1 MTQQIKKIL
10 VPLDGSE
17 NSNRGLDAA
26 IYQAQQSEAEIVGI
40 TATPPGATAYS
51 YAPTY
56 TKQDVVNAKKILNDA
71 EKVAVKH
78 NISFNSEI
86 LHGNASKEIVKFAED
101 NNFDLIAIGAR
112 GLGSVKEVF
121 LGSVSHYITH
131 RSKVPVLL
139 VK

>member
-26 IYQAQQSEAEIVGI
+26 IYHAQQSEANIVGI
-40 TATPPGATAYS
+40 TVTPPGETTFS

-56 TKQDVVNAKKILNDA
+56 TEQDVVNAKKILNDA
-71 EKVAVKH
+71 EKVAEKH
-78 NISFNSEI
+78 NISFNQKI
-86 LHGNASKEIVKFAED
+86 LHGNTSKEIVKFAED

-112 GLGSVKEVF
+112 GIGSVEEAF
-121 LGSVSHYITH
+121 LGSVSNYISH
-131 RSKVPVLL
+131 KSKVPVLL
-139 VK
+139 IK